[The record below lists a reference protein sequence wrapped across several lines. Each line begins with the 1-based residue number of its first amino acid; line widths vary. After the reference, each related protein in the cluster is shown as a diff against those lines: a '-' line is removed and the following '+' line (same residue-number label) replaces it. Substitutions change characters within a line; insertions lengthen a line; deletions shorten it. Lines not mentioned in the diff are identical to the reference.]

1 MTSSLRVINRSF
13 SMELVN
19 ALTQTLVIKCSE
31 NNLSELSQFIR
42 FNNLGFTNIFSKQTC
57 LSIPHKVRVET
68 AVIESTHGKVYWEL
82 RNGIVELYPMGRFGD
97 LRFTMTL
104 EHLCEILMRETE
116 LKRWDDFRIAS
127 MGLDGRVIYFYTHLM
142 FNDHITITDRETFYI
157 ELREGAGNNWI
168 CQGHFCTEE
177 MRAMLEEQQNTG
189 PSYYLSNDGQS
200 VLMRKLDSVMKQ
212 FKTVADI
219 KTHFHVS

>member
-31 NNLSELSQFIR
+31 NHLDDLAQFIR
-42 FNNLGFTNIFSKQTC
+42 LNNLGFNNLSSKQTYIV
-57 LSIPHKVRVET
+57 SPHKVRVET
-68 AVIESTHGKVYWEL
+68 AVLESTHGKIYWEL
-82 RNGIVELYPMGRFGD
+82 RDGIVELYPMGRFGD
-97 LRFTMTL
+97 VRFSLTL

-142 FNDHITITDRETFYI
+142 FDDHITITDRETFYI
-157 ELREGAGNNWI
+157 ELSEGANGSWLCEN
-168 CQGHFCTEE
+168 CFCIEE

-189 PSYYLSNDGQS
+189 PSFYLSNDNQS
-200 VLMRKLDSVMKQ
+200 VLMRKLEKLMSQ
-212 FKTVADI
+212 FKNVAEI
-219 KTHFHVS
+219 KSYFNAS